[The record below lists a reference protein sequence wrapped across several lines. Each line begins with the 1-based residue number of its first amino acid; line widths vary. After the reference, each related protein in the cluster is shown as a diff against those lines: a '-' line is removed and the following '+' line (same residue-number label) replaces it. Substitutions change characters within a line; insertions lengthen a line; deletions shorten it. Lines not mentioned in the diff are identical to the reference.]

1 MSDALRSSIRR
12 LVAEDLARP
21 DVAGLGGD
29 DRREFARRQVLP
41 TSTNSPA
48 LRATDG
54 LPVAPQAV
62 EDEQRL
68 AQEVLDALF
77 GLGRLQSLIDDREH
91 REHRHQRL

>member
-21 DVAGLGGD
+21 DAAGLGGD
-29 DRREFARRQVLP
+29 DRREFARRQVFAHLDELTGP
-41 TSTNSPA
+41 PGDGWSTGGSA
-48 LRATDG
+48 
-54 LPVAPQAV
+54 AV

-68 AQEVLDALF
+68 AQDVLDALF
-77 GLGRLQSLIDDREH
+77 GLGRLQSLIDDPRH